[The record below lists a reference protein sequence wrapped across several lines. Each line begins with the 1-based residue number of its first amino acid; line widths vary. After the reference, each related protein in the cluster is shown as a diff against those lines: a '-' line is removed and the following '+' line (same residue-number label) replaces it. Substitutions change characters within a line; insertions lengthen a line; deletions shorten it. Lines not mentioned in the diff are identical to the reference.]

1 MIAASVAKVWELV
14 LILTELKSCLIQFT
28 HTKQRGTVKEDWI
41 AGPALLV
48 SGGAVLFF
56 LSDTLLAWNRF
67 VTPLPNAK
75 LQVRVTYH
83 SGQLLIV
90 LGAFLHFI

>member
-1 MIAASVAKVWELV
+1 MKVPFLIYSITISLMVLSACLTLV
-14 LILTELKSCLIQFT
+14 K
-28 HTKQRGTVKEDWI
+28 GDWI

-67 VTPLPNAK
+67 VTHLPNAK

-90 LGAFLHFI
+90 LGAFLHFT